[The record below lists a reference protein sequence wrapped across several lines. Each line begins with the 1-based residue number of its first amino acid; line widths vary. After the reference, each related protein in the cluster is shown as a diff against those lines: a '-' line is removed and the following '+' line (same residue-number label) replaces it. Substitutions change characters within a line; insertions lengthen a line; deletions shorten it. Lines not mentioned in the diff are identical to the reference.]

1 MPPLEPVSRPVFR
14 MLKDMFCNQQKA
26 PSLYCV
32 LKLSSRLPP
41 WAAWGRLGELFVWC
55 PWDSL
60 LLFIFLSLL
69 WTRFA
74 QLFVV
79 CLCLSIKMES

>member
-1 MPPLEPVSRPVFR
+1 
-14 MLKDMFCNQQKA
+14 MFCNQQKA

-32 LKLSSRLPP
+32 LKLSSHLPP
-41 WAAWGRLGELFVWC
+41 WAAWGRLGELFVLVS

-60 LLFIFLSLL
+60 LLLIFLFLL

-74 QLFVV
+74 QLCVV
-79 CLCLSIKMES
+79 CLCLSIKTES